1 MDDATATKIAQNP
14 WSDDYSD
21 EDLRR
26 ALAHWRNKVAPLGVG
41 TTKAEWEA
49 KADNISA
56 ALEERRVIT
65 RAKRQRYGI
74 IAAWAG
80 VIVTAIGII
89 IVLL

>member
-41 TTKAEWEA
+41 TTKSEWEA

-56 ALEERRVIT
+56 DLEERRVIA

-74 IAAWAG
+74 IAAWAL
-80 VIVTAIGII
+80 VVVTAIGII
-89 IVLL
+89 VVLL

>member
-14 WSDDYSD
+14 WSDDFSD
-21 EDLRR
+21 DDLGR

-56 ALEERRVIT
+56 ALEERRVIA
-65 RAKRQRYGI
+65 RAKRQRGFL
-74 IAAWAG
+74 IAAWVTAT
-80 VIVTAIGII
+80 ITAIGII
-89 IVLL
+89 VVLL